1 MQLAVPS
8 FSRKQ
13 GSWRYKPLVPAALL
27 FSISIGAGAM
37 IAEGTRGLWASIR
50 SVPEIWRL
58 RPYRGFTQAGESP
71 TFRHGGHVVC
81 YHPTARQIGEA
92 ILQAG
97 GNAFD
102 AFIATTAAENVL
114 SEGAS
119 SLAGALGVLIYRS
132 DDGSVTYLDANHND
146 PLDPAALPTTDDAAA
161 GMSVLVP
168 GAPAAL
174 DALAAQH
181 GRLPLDVLLAPA
193 IALAEDGFPVCR
205 LMTATIAQRTRFLQ
219 RTEYGCQT
227 YLPDG
232 KPLRVGETL
241 RLPAMAEWLRRFAAE
256 RSAFAYHGDFV
267 GRFIDTVQTEG
278 GRLSAEDFAAYR
290 ERWCVPWTAT
300 FRDITLHT
308 CSGRAF
314 GGLWT
319 LLALKTLEH
328 ADIPAQ
334 PHYSQDADALE
345 QMIRIAREVWSEH
358 FLFDDTVEDPDSVQA
373 RLTADHTAAIWQ
385 RVVAQRPAV
394 AAARAGTHS
403 FHIITTDDDGNIAS
417 GTTTAQ
423 SEPWGDGLFV
433 DGLPLTTSGR
443 FPFSTGPERRRLS
456 PFSMHLAMRDG
467 RPLFSVGA
475 ISNSVAEA
483 AFQVIVNL
491 VDYRMPVDAAVRA
504 PRFGTFPPD
513 SRQRPRLDR
522 NWIDP
527 SIDRKIV
534 RTLRKRQIRLLRTGT
549 IDTGL
554 GAVLEINDD
563 GLSVGGTLP
572 IPYVAQPFDASP
584 DDGLEITQ

>member
-1 MQLAVPS
+1 
-8 FSRKQ
+8 
-13 GSWRYKPLVPAALL
+13 
-27 FSISIGAGAM
+27 M
-37 IAEGTRGLWASIR
+37 IAGGAKGLWDSIR
-50 SVPEIWRL
+50 GVLEILGL
-58 RPYRGFTQAGESP
+58 RPHRGFTQIGELP
-71 TFRHGGHVVC
+71 TSRHGGHVVC

-92 ILQAG
+92 ILEAG

-132 DDGSVTYLDANHND
+132 HDGSVAYLDANHND
-146 PLDPAALPTTDDAAA
+146 PLDPAALSTADDAAA

-174 DALAAQH
+174 DALATQH

-193 IALAEDGFPVCR
+193 IALADEGFPVCR

-219 RTEYGCQT
+219 RTEYGRQT

-232 KPLRVGETL
+232 KPLRVGDTL

-256 RSAFAYHGDFV
+256 RSSFAYHGDFV
-267 GRFIDTVQTEG
+267 GRFIDTVQAEG

-300 FRDITLHT
+300 FRDITLLT
-308 CSGRAF
+308 CSGRTF

-328 ADIPAQ
+328 AALPAQ

-358 FLFDDTVEDPDSVQA
+358 FLFHDTVEDPDLVQSL
-373 RLTADHTAAIWQ
+373 LTAGHAAGIWE

-394 AAARAGTHS
+394 AAARTGTHS
-403 FHIITTDDDGNIAS
+403 FHIITTDHEGNIAS

-423 SEPWGDGLFV
+423 SEPFGDGLFV

-443 FPFSTGPERRRLS
+443 YPFSTGPGRRRLS

-483 AFQVIVNL
+483 AFQLIVNL
-491 VDYRMPVDAAVRA
+491 IDYRMPVSAAVRA

-513 SRQRPRLDR
+513 MRQRPRLDR

-527 SIDRKIV
+527 SIDRELV
-534 RTLRKRQIRLLRTGT
+534 RGLRKRGLKLLRNGT
-549 IDTGL
+549 IDSGL
-554 GAVLEINDD
+554 GAVLEFNEDR
-563 GLSVGGTLP
+563 SSEGGTLP
-572 IPYVAQPFDASP
+572 IPYVARPFSVSS
-584 DDGLEITQ
+584 DDPIETAQ